1 VNHLLEKHTQQVNKI
16 LNKYPEEYK
25 RSAVMP
31 LLVLAQ
37 KDDGFISKKAINDI
51 AEILDITSTEVASI
65 VGFYTL
71 FHDTKEGKYR
81 IQVCTD
87 LPCAMRGSEKFLK
100 DLCEYLEVE
109 EGETTVDGLF
119 TVEAVKCIAACHKAP
134 VFQIQGN
141 GEIRYHEEQSMD
153 TVKLIIEGL
162 REKDRDERNAEEKN
176 TK

>member
-1 VNHLLEKHTQQVNKI
+1 MNHLLEKHTQQVNKI

>member
-1 VNHLLEKHTQQVNKI
+1 MNHILEKYDQQVNKI

-37 KDDGFISKKAINDI
+37 KDDGYISKTAINDI

-87 LPCAMRGSEKFLK
+87 LPCAMRGSEKFL
-100 DLCEYLEVE
+100 DELCEYLEVE
-109 EGETTVDGLF
+109 EGETTADGLF

-134 VFQIQGN
+134 VFQMQGN
-141 GEIRYHEEQSMD
+141 GKIRYHEEQSMD
-153 TVKLIIEGL
+153 TVKMIVEGL

-176 TK
+176 K